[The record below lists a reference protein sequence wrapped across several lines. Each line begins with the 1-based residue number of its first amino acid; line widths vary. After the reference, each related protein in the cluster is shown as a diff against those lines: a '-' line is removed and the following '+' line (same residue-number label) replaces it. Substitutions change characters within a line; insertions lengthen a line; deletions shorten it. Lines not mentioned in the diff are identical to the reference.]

1 MSNSFDLTATE
12 QLSADEGEDVTHLAL
27 KVRNHDNSRF
37 DGTYQESQVIEELLQ
52 QRLEELNEGVAEAAE
67 KQREVRERLELTD
80 EGNTEEEPESHV
92 ERKQAEIRERI
103 TG

>member
-1 MSNSFDLTATE
+1 MSQSFDLTDTE
-12 QLSADEGEDVTHLAL
+12 QLSADEGEDVSHLAL

-37 DGTYQESQVIEELLQ
+37 DGTYGESQVIREMLEE
-52 QRLEELNEGVAEAAE
+52 RLSELNEGVAEASQ
-67 KQREVRERLELTD
+67 KQREVRERLELAD
-80 EGNTEEEPESHV
+80 ESEASEEPESDV